1 MNWAAFVGKITGTV
15 DQHLI
20 QRNEYLLAEN
30 RVLRGRVKNRIHFA
44 DPERISLAKAAKP
57 LGRSVLAK
65 IATLV
70 SPDTLLRW
78 HRRFVEKP
86 VSPNSADDP
95 VMLGRPP
102 TDAVVVD
109 LVLRFARENPSWGYD
124 RIVGALAE
132 LGHFI
137 SDTTVGNILK
147 EYGLSPAP
155 QRKQGTS
162 WKDFIAAHKDV
173 LIACDF
179 FTKEIWTLR
188 GIVTYYVLFFIHI
201 GSRKVHIAGFTPN
214 PNQKWRQQIGR
225 KITMIDVEFAN
236 GMKYLILDRD
246 SKFTEQFQETFKSA
260 GIEPLRFSPQSPN
273 LNAYAERFVR
283 SIKEECLNHL
293 ILFGEAS
300 LNRALENYVA
310 HHQHERPHQGM
321 ENKLLFPISP
331 SDPKPRDWPVECEQR
346 LGGLLKF
353 YHRKA
358 A

>member
-1 MNWAAFVGKITGTV
+1 MNWAAIVGKITGTV

-30 RVLRGRVKNRIHFA
+30 RILHCRVKNRIHFA
-44 DPERISLAKAAKP
+44 NSERIALAKAAKP
-57 LGRSVLAK
+57 LGRSILAD

-70 SPDTLLRW
+70 TPDTLLRW
-78 HRRFVEKP
+78 HRTLVEKFAP
-86 VSPNSADDP
+86 SKPAAI
-95 VMLGRPP
+95 GRPP
-102 TDAVVVD
+102 TDSVIVD

-124 RIVGALAE
+124 RIVGALVE
-132 LGHFI
+132 LGHAV

-147 EYGLSPAP
+147 EHGQPPAP
-155 QRKQGTS
+155 IRKQGTS

-179 FTKEIWTLR
+179 FTKEIWTLG

-201 GSRKVHIAGFTPN
+201 GSRKVQIAGFTPN
-214 PNQKWRQQIGR
+214 PNQQWMQQVAR
-225 KITMIDVEFAN
+225 NITMTDVGFAN

-246 SKFTEQFQETFKSA
+246 SKFTEQFRETFKSA
-260 GIEPLRFSPQSPN
+260 GTEPMRLPPRSPN
-273 LNAYAERFVR
+273 LNAFSERYVR
-283 SIKEECLNHL
+283 SIKEECLDHL

-331 SDPKPRDWPVECEQR
+331 FDPKPRDGPVECKQR
-346 LGGLLKF
+346 LGALLKF
-353 YHRKA
+353 YYREA